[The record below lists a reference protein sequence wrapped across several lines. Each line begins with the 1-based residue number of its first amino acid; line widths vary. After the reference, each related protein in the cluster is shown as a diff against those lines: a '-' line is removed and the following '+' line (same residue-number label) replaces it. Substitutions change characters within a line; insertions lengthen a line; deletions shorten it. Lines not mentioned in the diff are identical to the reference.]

1 MACSFQCVALVSVSN
16 NVLCLKLHPDLP
28 RTLPALVWH
37 RQDWSILH
45 SYVHLNEEEL
55 EALKACTGRD
65 DFLIINTRK
74 IQCQLLLLQSFAPGN
89 FGGKKRIFCY

>member
-1 MACSFQCVALVSVSN
+1 P
-16 NVLCLKLHPDLP
+16 CLKLHSNLP

-55 EALKACTGRD
+55 EALKACTGSYIAGFTDSEVSSRSD
-65 DFLIINTRK
+65 LYDVYVNLADSEITVSPVVK
-74 IQCQLLLLQSFAPGN
+74 
-89 FGGKKRIFCY
+89 

>member
-1 MACSFQCVALVSVSN
+1 MACSFYCEALVAVSKN
-16 NVLCLKLHPDLP
+16 LLCLKLHPDLL

-55 EALKACTGRD
+55 EALKACTGSD
-65 DFLIINTRK
+65 NLLNKNTRK
-74 IQCQLLLLQSFAPGN
+74 IQFQLLLLPSFAPEN
-89 FGGKKRIFCY
+89 LEGKKRLFCN